1 VSQGVRMAGP
11 RRKAAENADE
21 MLLHLQQSWNLISYS
36 SKGFTLNGKFIITKP
51 LLVLSHFFAN
61 LTSN

>member
-1 VSQGVRMAGP
+1 MAGP

-51 LLVLSHFFAN
+51 LLVLSHFFCKSYIKLN
-61 LTSN
+61 S